1 MIVRYNRLVAGLM
14 ALFCGVNLVLGIW
27 LVLLTRN
34 FNVSLVIGV
43 ILIVIT
49 VGYWTRP
56 YFHVEAN
63 QVVLSALYGPVKR
76 TFPYQSLR
84 IEEGRLLAVSNGIPQ
99 RLPIRRWLSHTA
111 DWAQLEQRVGSV

>member
-1 MIVRYNRLVAGLM
+1 MIVRYNRMVAGLM
-14 ALFCGVNLVLGIW
+14 ALFCGVNLVLGVW

-43 ILIVIT
+43 ILIIIT

-56 YFHVEAN
+56 YFHIEAK
-63 QVVLSALYGPVKR
+63 QVVLPALYGPVKR

-99 RLPIRRWLSHTA
+99 RLPIRRWLSHND
-111 DWAQLEQRVGSV
+111 DWAQLEQRVGSG